1 MSDMLL
7 FQSVGMDSVDPDT
20 IFVGVL
26 GFMWAEFLL
35 EAYIGLQPKFWIN
48 FEIFVSGRRQRAVYR
63 EHTSAPPEL
72 EGILDQ
78 DTFTKAR
85 LYALEKS
92 QFGAVQGIFSQLLST
107 LLLWVLGYRLFW
119 GWAMDTLDALG
130 QVVNTSV

>member
-7 FQSVGMDSVDPDT
+7 FQSVGMDSIDPDT

-26 GFMWAEFLL
+26 GFMWAEFLW
-35 EAYIGLQPKFWIN
+35 EAYIGLQPKFRTN
-48 FEIFVSGRRQRAVYR
+48 FDIFVLGRRQRAVYR
-63 EHTSAPPEL
+63 EHTSTPPEL